1 MKFVFLL
8 MRANDSKETL
18 FSMALEELLVA
29 MYFPNPGLEL
39 RLSAKAGDF
48 NLFFTFDLKIHT

>member
-18 FSMALEELLVA
+18 FSMALEELQLA
-29 MYFPNPGLEL
+29 MDFPSPGLEL